1 MLTDRVRQEMLL
13 LRDVIQHNLR
23 RNDVFT
29 QSSYSQYS
37 LILTVP
43 GESGCQV
50 AIHRVQ
56 DRYQEARQNP
66 LVSLEVDI
74 KEIT

>member
-1 MLTDRVRQEMLL
+1 MKI
-13 LRDVIQHNLR
+13 LRDVIQRNLR

-43 GESGCQV
+43 GESGCRI
-50 AIHRVQ
+50 AINRVK
-56 DRYQEARQNP
+56 DRYLEERQAP
-66 LVSLEVDI
+66 HVKLDIDI
-74 KEIT
+74 KEIS